1 MKRPTAYKNAQLQRG
16 SIVIHVAI
24 FFFLA
29 GILFIGSELG
39 YLFYLKRDF
48 QKAADLAAL
57 AGAQNLYS
65 NNCSAAISAAKSN
78 ANDEPNR
85 NMPVG
90 FQLFDADITCGGWSS
105 ADNTNIDHFNA
116 AAVEKNA
123 IKVTLSRT
131 PAPLFSFFTAS
142 RTISV
147 QAIAARMSPRAAL
160 TIRSTLLAVD
170 STKSP
175 LLNAV
180 FGSLLGGSVNLS
192 AGGWDGL
199 VKTQINLLSYLDRLA
214 INLGVGAGQYNQL
227 LMTDASVNNLL
238 QAAIDVMRQ
247 NGGTAQATLDAIAGL
262 LSLQTSI
269 PTATPLVKLGDLL
282 QIQNGTSAAGLDLNL
297 QAFQLLQ
304 AIVQAANGKNAL
316 AADVPLSI
324 PGIVTVSVKLK
335 VIEPPQISAVGN
347 PELAKLA
354 PDGPNGIFVR
364 TAQVRA
370 LITADLPGLSVITNL
385 LNTVTNLLAPVTSL
399 LNNVLSLNLQNILCL
414 SCTQTRAV
422 LAPDNP
428 VRVSIG
434 LNVASGKAK
443 VTDFNCTAPASP
455 SLTTQTQ
462 TSVAEVQVGQI
473 ANADEAA
480 FFSSKLPPPIQ
491 PIPVLDVQTAQCTT
505 VLGIQSCG
513 SWTNYSRTGLEADT
527 TVGATS
533 AEYTYVNPP
542 PLNQDPAYHSL
553 AANNLVNSVASTL
566 SGLQLQ
572 TYYYSPGG
580 ANHFGNLIGTATQLL
595 QTAFGAVQ
603 TLIQTLLSPLLDP
616 VLNFLTTYLGIDLAQ
631 TDVGARLTCANGAE
645 LVY

>member
-1 MKRPTAYKNAQLQRG
+1 MSNRRRRSAG
-16 SIVIHVAI
+16 SILVNTAI
-24 FFFLA
+24 ALSL
-29 GILFIGSELG
+29 IIITLIGTELG
-39 YLFYLKRDF
+39 YMFYLKREL
-48 QKAADLAAL
+48 QKTADLAAL
-57 AGAQNLYS
+57 AGAQGLGA
-65 NNCSAAISAAKSN
+65 NNCTTATAAAIANAAQ
-78 ANDEPNR
+78 

-90 FQLFDADITCGGWSS
+90 LTPLGADGIVCGRW
-105 ADNTNIDHFNA
+105 DPMQ
-116 AAVEKNA
+116 
-123 IKVTLSRT
+123 T
-131 PAPLFSFFTAS
+131 PASPHFAAPLSGEDLNAVRVVIS
-142 RTISV
+142 RAPALLMPGIAGNQAGTITV
-147 QAIAARMSPRAAL
+147 EAMAARMSPRAAL

-269 PTATPLVKLGDLL
+269 PAATPLVKLGDLL
-282 QIQNGTSAAGLDLNL
+282 QMQSGTSAAGLDLNL
-297 QAFQLLQ
+297 QAFQLIQ

-399 LNNVLSLNLQNILCL
+399 LNSVLSLNLQNILCL

-422 LAPDNP
+422 LVPDDP

-443 VTDFNCTAPASP
+443 VTDFNCTAPALP

-513 SWTNYSRTGLEADT
+513 SWTNYSRTGLKADT

-533 AEYTYVNPP
+533 AGYTYVNPP

-580 ANHFGNLIGTATQLL
+580 ANHFGDLIGTATQLL

-616 VLNFLTTYLGIDLAQ
+616 VLNFLTTYLGINLAQ
-631 TDVGARLTCANGAE
+631 TDVGARLTCASGAE

>member
-1 MKRPTAYKNAQLQRG
+1 MSNRRRRSAG
-16 SIVIHVAI
+16 SILVNTAI
-24 FFFLA
+24 ALSL
-29 GILFIGSELG
+29 IIITLIGTELG
-39 YLFYLKRDF
+39 YMFYLKREL
-48 QKAADLAAL
+48 QKTADLAAL
-57 AGAQNLYS
+57 AGAQGLGV
-65 NNCSAAISAAKSN
+65 NNCTAATAAAIANAAQ
-78 ANDEPNR
+78 

-90 FQLFDADITCGGWSS
+90 LTPLGADGIVCGRWDPVQAPASP
-105 ADNTNIDHFNA
+105 HFA
-116 AAVEKNA
+116 
-123 IKVTLSRT
+123 
-131 PAPLFSFFTAS
+131 APLSGEALNAVRVVIS
-142 RTISV
+142 RAPALLMPGIAGNQAGTITV
-147 QAIAARMSPRAAL
+147 EAMAARMSPRAAL

-269 PTATPLVKLGDLL
+269 PAATPLVKLGDLL
-282 QIQNGTSAAGLDLNL
+282 QMQSGTSAAGLDLNL
-297 QAFQLLQ
+297 QAFQLIQ

-316 AADVPLSI
+316 TADVPLSI

-385 LNTVTNLLAPVTSL
+385 FNTVTNLLAPVTSL

-414 SCTQTRAV
+414 NCTQTQAV

-434 LNVASGKAK
+434 LNVASAKAK

-480 FFSSKLPPPIQ
+480 FFSPGSPPPIQ
-491 PIPVLDVQTAQCTT
+491 PIPVLDVQTRQCTLIFCSPT
-505 VLGIQSCG
+505 
-513 SWTNYSRTGLEADT
+513 WTNYSRTGLKADA

-553 AANNLVNSVASTL
+553 AANNLVSSVASTL

-572 TYYYSPGG
+572 TYYYSSGG
-580 ANHFGNLIGTATQLL
+580 ANHFGNLIGTATQIL

-616 VLNFLTTYLGIDLAQ
+616 VLNFLMTYLGINLAQ
-631 TDVGARLTCANGAE
+631 TDVGARLTCASGAE